1 MRVAS
6 AAQVESSVQPGQPV
20 STPATRAR
28 FDAVDWLRGLVMVL
42 MALDHT
48 RDFFHRSA
56 LSDPLNLSQTTTAL
70 FLTRWVTHFCAP
82 VFVFLAGTGAYLSG
96 TRGTSKLTLAWFL
109 LTRGVWLILLE
120 FTLVHLGWFFNF
132 EYSLLIAQVIWAI
145 GGSMIIM
152 AALVALPS
160 WALGLLG
167 VALIAG
173 LGTLDSV
180 TANTF
185 GTFAPIWTAFVRPG
199 PIELS
204 GTRVYVGYPILPWM
218 GIMLAGYAFGAL
230 WLLERRR
237 RRLIVMLLGLAL
249 SGLFVALRFANGYG
263 DPRPWTPQN
272 TELFTAL
279 SFVNC
284 NKYPPSLLYV
294 LMTLG
299 PALVLLAAQDRER
312 GPIGSVFVTFGRVP
326 LFYYLLHVP
335 LIHVVAIAFALIQFG
350 EAGFLFQH
358 PLLGA
363 NQWPA
368 DYGHRLPVVY
378 LITLGVV
385 AALYP
390 LCRWF
395 AGIKARRRA
404 WWMGYL

>member
-1 MRVAS
+1 LEP
-6 AAQVESSVQPGQPV
+6 AARPQP
-20 STPATRAR
+20 PAPTGRAR
-28 FDAVDWLRGLVMVL
+28 FDAVDWLRGFVMVL

-48 RDFFHRSA
+48 RDFFSSSA
-56 LSDPLNLSQTTTAL
+56 RSDPLDLTRTTAAM

-82 VFVFLAGTGAYLSG
+82 VFVFLAGTGAFLSG
-96 TRGTSKLTLAWFL
+96 TRGASKLTLAWFL
-109 LTRGVWLILLE
+109 LTRGIWLVILE

-132 EYSLLIAQVIWAI
+132 DYDFLIAQVIWAI

-152 AALVALPS
+152 AALVALPV
-160 WALGLLG
+160 WTLGLLG

-173 LGTLDSV
+173 LAALDRALPNTHGM
-180 TANTF
+180 TAE
-185 GTFAPIWTAFVRPG
+185 IRKAFISG
-199 PIELS
+199 GFIELS
-204 GTRVYVGYPILPWM
+204 AGTRVILAYPILPWL
-218 GIMLAGYAFGAL
+218 GVMLAGYAFGAVWL
-230 WLLERRR
+230 WERRR
-237 RRLIVMLLGLAL
+237 RRLFVMTLGLAL
-249 SGLFVALRFANGYG
+249 TGLFMALRLANGYG
-263 DPRPWTPQN
+263 DPQPWTRQT
-272 TELFTAL
+272 TEFFTVL
-279 SFVNC
+279 SFLNC

-335 LIHVVAIAFALIQFG
+335 LIHVVAIAFALTQFG

-368 DYGHRLPVVY
+368 NYGYRLPVVY